1 MSALENEVT
10 ADTTTFEFFE
20 REWTVPTKRHLSHI
34 RKMRDAMRIGYG
46 GVDLMI
52 AETFLSPADFDALLD
67 IDPDEDALG
76 EFTTKIAEG
85 LGLKSSGNSS
95 PSSASS

>member
-10 ADTTTFEFFE
+10 ADTTTFEFFD

-34 RKMRDAMRIGYG
+34 KRMRDEMRS
-46 GVDLMI
+46 GVGTIDLMI
-52 AETFLSPADFDALLD
+52 AETFLSADQFDALLD
-67 IDPDEDALG
+67 LDPDETQLDA
-76 EFTTKIAEG
+76 FTTKISEA
-85 LGLKSSGNSS
+85 LGTGDSGNSS